1 VSDLLKHN
9 LIVFDNLAT
18 NGEWRFTDSGRPAI
32 RCEPRLLTNSVEAAI
47 DAALEG
53 LGIARALSYQVDAHV
68 RAGRLHYL
76 LPQFDPPAVPVSLLF
91 QASRRGS
98 PNVRAL
104 IAAAQEYFRSGP
116 ITYSASVVASSGLLR
131 EAHRASTSDA
141 T

>member
-1 VSDLLKHN
+1 M
-9 LIVFDNLAT
+9 
-18 NGEWRFTDSGRPAI
+18 
-32 RCEPRLLTNSVEAAI
+32 
-47 DAALEG
+47 
-53 LGIARALSYQVDAHV
+53 
-68 RAGRLHYL
+68 

-131 EAHRASTSDA
+131 EAHRAPTSD
-141 T
+141 TT